1 MNVLRDAYGAPSAVA
16 FTVSLRRVDAGAYR
30 LPPTDHHRIL
40 LHRSAHTRSYCRT
53 VGKYF
58 VRRDGDIDLVPA
70 GEAGGFEA
78 ETAFDTLEIRLAPDR
93 FDRIAADLRVKA
105 NFETRHLLR
114 DARVV
119 HLARALYSDGE
130 TASPVGALFAQTIGD
145 ALAIRLL
152 NLDERSPDLRIRL
165 SETQLTRV
173 REHIETNLDQPLGI
187 DELSRIAGASS
198 AHLRKWFKAATG
210 FTIHRFI
217 LHRRI
222 ERARV
227 LLSNTRLAISEIAAT
242 VGFAHQSHLTQWMRR
257 ELGTTPAQVRR
268 RSL

>member
-1 MNVLRDAYGAPSAVA
+1 MS
-16 FTVSLRRVDAGAYR
+16 TRRVCHD
-30 LPPTDHHRIL
+30 D
-40 LHRSAHTRSYCRT
+40 AHTKCRT
-53 VGKYF
+53 Y
-58 VRRDGDIDLVPA
+58 
-70 GEAGGFEA
+70 
-78 ETAFDTLEIRLAPDR
+78 
-93 FDRIAADLRVKA
+93 
-105 NFETRHLLR
+105 
-114 DARVV
+114 
-119 HLARALYSDGE
+119 RA
-130 TASPVGALFAQTIGD
+130 
-145 ALAIRLL
+145 
-152 NLDERSPDLRIRL
+152 

-210 FTIHRFI
+210 LTIHRFI

-242 VGFAHQSHLTQWMRR
+242 AGFAHQSHLTQWMRR

>member
-1 MNVLRDAYGAPSAVA
+1 MPRDTSRDPSVA
-16 FTVSLRRVDAGAYR
+16 DFTISLRRVDAGAYR

-40 LHRSAHTRSYCRT
+40 LHRSARTRSYCST

-70 GEAGGFEA
+70 GEEGGFEA

-93 FDRIAADLRVKA
+93 LDRIAADLRIKTR
-105 NFETRHLLR
+105 FETRHLLR
-114 DARVV
+114 DERIV
-119 HLARALYSDGE
+119 HLARALDGDRE
-130 TASPVGALFAQTIGD
+130 AESPVGALFAQTVGD

-152 NLDERSPDLRIRL
+152 NLEKKLTEPRIRL

-173 REHIETNLDQPLGI
+173 QEHIEANLDQRLGI

-210 FTIHRFI
+210 LTIHRFI

-222 ERARV
+222 ERARA
-227 LLSNTRLAISEIAAT
+227 LLSSTSLAVSEIAAT
-242 VGFAHQSHLTQWMRR
+242 VGFAHQSHLSQWMRR
-257 ELGTTPAQVRR
+257 EFGTTPAQMRR
-268 RSL
+268 RSR